1 MNRIYI
7 KVSDSRLPECIRVSI
22 FSHMQ
27 TSPTPERELAKIQ
40 RAAARKGLSA
50 VTYSLSSHQE
60 QLHLRLDREH
70 AARTMAQATF
80 AVGPL

>member
-7 KVSDSRLPECIRVSI
+7 KVSDSQLPECIRVSI
-22 FSHMQ
+22 YTCIQ
-27 TSPTPERELAKIQ
+27 TAATPQQHLAKIQ
-40 RAAARKGLSA
+40 RAAARKGLST
-50 VTYSLSSHQE
+50 VTYSLSSQQE

-70 AARTMAQATF
+70 AVRTMAQATL